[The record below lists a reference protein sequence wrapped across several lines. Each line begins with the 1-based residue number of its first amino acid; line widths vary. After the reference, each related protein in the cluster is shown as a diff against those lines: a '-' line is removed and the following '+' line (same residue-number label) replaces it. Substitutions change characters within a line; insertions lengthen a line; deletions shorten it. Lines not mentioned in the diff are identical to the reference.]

1 MASEFSDEHTG
12 YLSLTDEEFIQADD
26 KVDGLQKEAHAFLEY
41 GKEYER
47 YWTAKSFLSQFEVAV
62 KIANIKYP
70 KERGVLSLT
79 IVVAM
84 EHLLKML

>member
-41 GKEYER
+41 GKEHER
-47 YWTAKSFLSQFEVAV
+47 YWTAKSFYPSLKLLS
-62 KIANIKYP
+62 KLPTSNILRK
-70 KERGVLSLT
+70 GVFCL
-79 IVVAM
+79 
-84 EHLLKML
+84 